1 MGVEPS
7 KIMLALLN
15 VNLLIT
21 LIFIDNSFDVFP

>member
-7 KIMLALLN
+7 IIMLALLN

-21 LIFIDNSFDVFP
+21 LIFIDNSFDDFP

>member
-7 KIMLALLN
+7 KNMLALLN

>member
-7 KIMLALLN
+7 KIMVALLN